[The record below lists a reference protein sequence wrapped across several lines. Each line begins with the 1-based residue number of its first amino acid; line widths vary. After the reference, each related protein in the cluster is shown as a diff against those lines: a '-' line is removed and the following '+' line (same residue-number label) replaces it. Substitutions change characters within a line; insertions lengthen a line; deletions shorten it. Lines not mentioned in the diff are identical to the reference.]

1 MGASILL
8 IPGALKVLRMKNIL
22 RGSSEPREIA
32 S

>member
-1 MGASILL
+1 MGARYLF
-8 IPGALKVLRMKNIL
+8 IPGALKVLRTKNIL